1 MSREGGRQGR
11 LKTRVKTARRRSA
24 SSTRWLQRQLN
35 DPYVEKARAAGYR
48 SRAAYKLVEID
59 DKYTLLKPG
68 GRIVD
73 LGAAPGG
80 WAQVAADRVG
90 SMSDKRGADKRGAGK
105 VVAIDILEMDPLPGV
120 EVLQLDFLDD
130 SAPERLQA
138 ALGGQADLVMSD
150 MAPPTTG
157 HRQTDHL
164 RIMGLCEVAL
174 DFARQV
180 LQPGGAFLAKVF
192 RGGTESQLLA
202 DMKRDFTT
210 VRHVKPPASR
220 ADSAELY
227 VLATGY
233 RGGADEAGQG
243 R

>member
-11 LKTRVKTARRRSA
+11 LKARVKTARRRSA

-90 SMSDKRGADKRGAGK
+90 STSGKRGAGK
-105 VVAIDILEMDPLPGV
+105 VVAIDILEMDPVPGV
-120 EVLQLDFLDD
+120 DVLQLDFLDD
-130 SAPERLQA
+130 SAPERLRA

-174 DFARQV
+174 DFAREV
-180 LQPGGAFLAKVF
+180 LKPGGAFLAKVF

-233 RGGADEAGQG
+233 RGGADEAG
-243 R
+243 